1 LRQSR
6 TSKELRCSKNEREYL
21 PNLAA
26 SLSNSFGQHPRRHVI
41 LSLSNVI
48 LSRSNVIL
56 SLSNVILSLSNV
68 ILSLSK
74 DADGRHCSSSAN
86 R

>member
-41 LSLSNVI
+41 LSLSK
-48 LSRSNVIL
+48 
-56 SLSNVILSLSNV
+56 V

-74 DADGRHCSSSAN
+74 DAAAGRHCSSSAN

>member
-41 LSLSNVI
+41 LS
-48 LSRSNVIL
+48 R
-56 SLSNVILSLSNV
+56 SNVILSLSNV

-74 DADGRHCSSSAN
+74 DAAAGRHCSSSAN